1 MLKAK
6 FTHIYY
12 LAVQNRICMLRK
24 CIFTLAVLA
33 STSIVFT
40 GCSRNGTSSKNSSS
54 ATGWKIGEEGGFD
67 YKGKDYKD
75 QIQGP
80 NLILIHGGTFT
91 KGRVQDDVMKDWNN
105 APARMQVR
113 SFYMDETEVTNKMY
127 IEYLDWLQR
136 VFTDKNGYNP
146 IYNSALP
153 DTLVWRNQL
162 GYYDD
167 MVNNYL
173 RHPAFRT
180 HPVVGVS
187 WQQAN
192 NFAKWRTNRVNELI
206 LEQKGWIA
214 KGARI
219 SDDIKGVTN
228 FDTETYLK
236 RPDKVYNGEYSKKNV
251 SDVED
256 DTEDQ
261 IQSFVGNKAIIRE
274 RGEGDVDSI
283 RVTNASVEYG
293 IVLPEYRLPTEAEW
307 EYAALGLAGIREYN
321 SYQGKKKYPWSG
333 DTSRV
338 TQSRNAGD
346 QLANFKQGRGDYS
359 GVAGWSNDDAEI
371 TADVYQYPP
380 NDFGLYGMAG
390 NVSEWV
396 ADVFRPLTNN
406 EVSDMNYFRGNIFQT
421 YLNEDG
427 STDNPKASIND
438 SVSFYEDNPNDR
450 KTYNQ
455 LPGSMKKRT
464 IDPENYGDDGNLIKT
479 NGLAADNLAYADG
492 DELYVRDNS
501 KSSDGELNNPMYADA
516 FMELRADQ
524 QNRLTLVSNST
535 RVIKGASWK
544 DRAYWLDPA
553 QRRYMPEFLAADYIG
568 FRCAMSYLGSTSD
581 DRKPR
586 GLPKN

>member
-1 MLKAK
+1 LSVFKSK

-24 CIFTLAVLA
+24 CIFILAFL
-33 STSIVFT
+33 SSISIIFT
-40 GCSRNGTSSKNSSS
+40 GCSRNGSVKSGQSS
-54 ATGWKIGEEGGFD
+54 ATGWKIGENGGFD

-80 NLILIHGGTFT
+80 NLILIHGGTYT

-105 APARMQVR
+105 APSRMQVR
-113 SFYMDETEVTNKMY
+113 SFYMDETEVTNLMY
-127 IEYLDWLQR
+127 IEYLDWLKR
-136 VFTDKNGYNP
+136 VFVDQQK
-146 IYNSALP
+146 IYLSALP

-187 WQQAN
+187 WQQAS

-206 LEQKGWIA
+206 LEEKGWIA
-214 KGARI
+214 KGART
-219 SDDIKGVTN
+219 SDDIQGITN

-236 RPDKVYNGEYSKKNV
+236 RPDLVYGENYTADNV
-251 SDVED
+251 RAAEN

-261 IQSFVGNKAIIRE
+261 IQSFVGRRAQITV
-274 RGEGDVDSI
+274 RGEGTEEDDVK
-283 RVTNASVEYG
+283 VTNASVEYG
-293 IVLPEYRLPTEAEW
+293 VVLPEYRLPTESEW

-371 TADVYQYPP
+371 TADVRQYPP

-396 ADVFRPLTNN
+396 ADVYRPLTNN
-406 EVSDMNYFRGNIFQT
+406 EVSDMNYFRGNLFQT
-421 YLNEDG
+421 YYIGEDG
-427 STDNPKASIND
+427 KTSVNTLPVD
-438 SVSFYEDNPNDR
+438 SLNPNGKSVYR
-450 KTYNQ
+450 Q
-455 LPGSMKKRT
+455 LPGSIQK
-464 IDPENYGDDGNLIKT
+464 ENIIPNDFDSEFTNEQLLES

-492 DELYVRDNS
+492 DKLYQRDKGNP
-501 KSSDGELNNPMYADA
+501 DGEEMYTDA
-516 FMELRADQ
+516 FDESRALEEK
-524 QNRLTLVSNST
+524 RLTLVSNTT

-568 FRCAMSYLGSTSD
+568 FRCAMSYLGSTSE

-586 GLPKN
+586 GIPKN

>member
-1 MLKAK
+1 
-6 FTHIYY
+6 
-12 LAVQNRICMLRK
+12 MLRK

-33 STSIVFT
+33 SISIVFN
-40 GCSRNGTSSKNSSS
+40 GCSRNGSVKSGESS
-54 ATGWKIGEEGGFD
+54 ATGWKIGENGGFD

-105 APARMQVR
+105 APTRMQVR
-113 SFYMDETEVTNKMY
+113 SFYMDETEVTNLMY
-127 IEYLDWLQR
+127 IEYLDWLKR
-136 VFTDKNGYNP
+136 VFIDQP
-146 IYNSALP
+146 EIYFSALP

-206 LEQKGWIA
+206 LEEKGWIA
-214 KGARI
+214 KGART
-219 SDDIKGVTN
+219 SEAIKGRVN

-236 RPDKVYNGEYSKKNV
+236 RPDLVYGENYTADNV
-251 SDVED
+251 RATEN

-261 IQSFVGNKAIIRE
+261 TQSFVGRRAQITV
-274 RGEGDVDSI
+274 RGEGTEEDDVK
-283 RVTNASVEYG
+283 VTNASVEYG
-293 IVLPEYRLPTEAEW
+293 IVLPEYRLPTESEW

-396 ADVFRPLTNN
+396 ADVYRPLTNN
-406 EVSDMNYFRGNIFQT
+406 EVSDMNYFRGNLFQT
-421 YLNEDG
+421 YITEDG
-427 STDNPKASIND
+427 KASVNNDVINYD
-438 SVSFYEDNPNDR
+438 DNPNGR
-450 KTYNQ
+450 SVYSQ
-455 LPGSMKKRT
+455 LPGSIQKQNIVPNDFDSEFT
-464 IDPENYGDDGNLIKT
+464 NEQLLNT

-492 DELYVRDNS
+492 DKLFQREKGNP
-501 KSSDGELNNPMYADA
+501 DGEEMYTNA
-516 FMELRADQ
+516 FDETRIAEEK
-524 QNRLTLVSNST
+524 RLTLVSNTT

-568 FRCAMSYLGSTSD
+568 FRCAMSYLGSTSE

-586 GLPKN
+586 GIPKN

>member
-1 MLKAK
+1 
-6 FTHIYY
+6 
-12 LAVQNRICMLRK
+12 
-24 CIFTLAVLA
+24 LA
-33 STSIVFT
+33 SISIVFT
-40 GCSRNGTSSKNSSS
+40 GCSRNGSVKSGESS
-54 ATGWKIGEEGGFD
+54 ATGWKIGENGGFD

-105 APARMQVR
+105 APTRMQVR
-113 SFYMDETEVTNKMY
+113 SFYMDETEVTNLMY
-127 IEYLDWLQR
+127 IEYLDWLKR
-136 VFTDKNGYNP
+136 VFIDQP
-146 IYNSALP
+146 EIYFSALP

-206 LEQKGWIA
+206 LEEKGWIA
-214 KGARI
+214 KGART
-219 SDDIKGVTN
+219 SEAIKGRVN

-236 RPDKVYNGEYSKKNV
+236 RPDLVYGENYTADNV
-251 SDVED
+251 RATEN

-261 IQSFVGNKAIIRE
+261 TQSFVGRRAQITV
-274 RGEGDVDSI
+274 RGEGTEEDDVK
-283 RVTNASVEYG
+283 VTNASVEYG
-293 IVLPEYRLPTEAEW
+293 IVLPEYRLPTESEW

-396 ADVFRPLTNN
+396 ADVYRPLTNN
-406 EVSDMNYFRGNIFQT
+406 EVSDMNYFRGNLFQT
-421 YLNEDG
+421 YITEDG
-427 STDNPKASIND
+427 KASVNNDVINYD
-438 SVSFYEDNPNDR
+438 DNPNGR
-450 KTYNQ
+450 SVYSQ
-455 LPGSMKKRT
+455 LPGSIQKQNIVPNDFDSEFT
-464 IDPENYGDDGNLIKT
+464 NEQLLNT

-492 DELYVRDNS
+492 DKLFQREKGNP
-501 KSSDGELNNPMYADA
+501 DGEEMYTNA
-516 FMELRADQ
+516 FDETRIAEEK
-524 QNRLTLVSNST
+524 RLTLVSNTT

-568 FRCAMSYLGSTSD
+568 FRCAMSYLGSTSE

-586 GLPKN
+586 GIPKN

>member
-1 MLKAK
+1 
-6 FTHIYY
+6 
-12 LAVQNRICMLRK
+12 MLRK
-24 CIFTLAVLA
+24 CIFTLAVL
-33 STSIVFT
+33 SSISIVFT
-40 GCSRNGTSSKNSSS
+40 GCSRNGSVKSGQSS
-54 ATGWKIGEEGGFD
+54 ATGWKIGEDGGFD

-80 NLILIHGGTFT
+80 NLILIHGGTYT

-113 SFYMDETEVTNKMY
+113 SFYMDETEVTNLMY
-127 IEYLDWLQR
+127 IEYLDWLKR
-136 VFTDKNGYNP
+136 VFVGQP
-146 IYNSALP
+146 EIYFSALP

-187 WQQAN
+187 WQQAS

-206 LEQKGWIA
+206 LEEKGWIA
-214 KGARI
+214 KGART
-219 SDDIKGVTN
+219 SDDIQGINN

-236 RPDKVYNGEYSKKNV
+236 RPDLVYGGNYTAENV
-251 SDVED
+251 RAAEN

-261 IQSFVGNKAIIRE
+261 TQSFVGRRAQITV
-274 RGEGDVDSI
+274 RGEGTEEDDVK
-283 RVTNASVEYG
+283 VTNASVEYG
-293 IVLPEYRLPTEAEW
+293 IVLPEYRLPTETEW

-371 TADVYQYPP
+371 TADVRQYPP

-406 EVSDMNYFRGNIFQT
+406 EVSDMNYFRGNLFQT
-421 YLNEDG
+421 YTTEDG
-427 STDNPKASIND
+427 KASVNND
-438 SVSFYEDNPNDR
+438 VVNYDDGPNGR
-450 KTYNQ
+450 IVYSQ
-455 LPGSMKKRT
+455 LPGSIQK
-464 IDPENYGDDGNLIKT
+464 ENIVPNDFDSEFTSEELLNS
-479 NGLAADNLAYADG
+479 NGLVANNLAFADG
-492 DELYVRDNS
+492 DKLFQRD
-501 KSSDGELNNPMYADA
+501 DEEMYTDA
-516 FMELRADQ
+516 FDETRKREEK
-524 QNRLTLVSNST
+524 RLTLVSNTT

-568 FRCAMSYLGSTSD
+568 FRCAMSYLGSTSS
-581 DRKPR
+581 DRKPK
-586 GLPKN
+586 GIPKN

>member
-1 MLKAK
+1 
-6 FTHIYY
+6 
-12 LAVQNRICMLRK
+12 MLRK
-24 CIFTLAVLA
+24 CIFTLAFL
-33 STSIVFT
+33 SSISIVFS
-40 GCSRNGTSSKNSSS
+40 GCSRNGSVKSGQSS
-54 ATGWKIGEEGGFD
+54 ATGWKIGENGGFD

-80 NLILIHGGTFT
+80 NLILIHGGTYT

-105 APARMQVR
+105 APTRMQIR
-113 SFYMDETEVTNKMY
+113 SFYMDETEVTNLMY
-127 IEYLDWLQR
+127 IEYLEWLKR
-136 VFTDKNGYNP
+136 VFVSQP
-146 IYNSALP
+146 EIYLSALP

-162 GYYDD
+162 GFYED

-187 WQQAN
+187 WQQAS

-206 LEQKGWIA
+206 LEDKGWIA
-214 KGARI
+214 RGART
-219 SDDIKGVTN
+219 SDDIQGVTN

-236 RPDKVYNGEYSKKNV
+236 RPDLVYGGNYSADNV
-251 SDVED
+251 KAVES

-261 IQSFVGNKAIIRE
+261 IQSFVGRRAQITI
-274 RGEGDVDSI
+274 RGEGTDEDDVE
-283 RVTNASVEYG
+283 VTNASVEYG
-293 IVLPEYRLPTEAEW
+293 IVLPEYRLPTESEW

-346 QLANFKQGRGDYS
+346 QLANFKQGRGDFS

-371 TADVYQYPP
+371 TADVRQYPP

-396 ADVFRPLTNN
+396 ADVYRPLTNN
-406 EVSDMNYFRGNIFQT
+406 EVSDMNYFRGNLFQNYIT
-421 YLNEDG
+421 EDG
-427 STDNPKASIND
+427 KASVNNELINYD
-438 SVSFYEDNPNDR
+438 DNPNGR
-450 KTYNQ
+450 SVYSQ
-455 LPGSMKKRT
+455 LPGSMQK
-464 IDPENYGDDGNLIKT
+464 ENIVPNDFDSEFSSEDLLNS
-479 NGLAADNLAYADG
+479 NGLVANNIAYADG
-492 DELYVRDNS
+492 DKLFER
-501 KSSDGELNNPMYADA
+501 DGEEMYTDA
-516 FMELRADQ
+516 FDETRKREEK
-524 QNRLTLVSNST
+524 RLTLVSNTT
-535 RVIKGASWK
+535 RVIKGGSWK

-568 FRCAMSYLGSTSD
+568 FRCAMSYLGSTSE
-581 DRKPR
+581 DRRPR
-586 GLPKN
+586 GIPKN

>member
-1 MLKAK
+1 MSVLKAK

-24 CIFTLAVLA
+24 CMFTLAVL
-33 STSIVFT
+33 SSISIVFT
-40 GCSRNGTSSKNSSS
+40 GCSRNGSVKSGQSS
-54 ATGWKIGEEGGFD
+54 ATGWKIGENGGFD

-80 NLILIHGGTFT
+80 NLILIHGGTYT

-113 SFYMDETEVTNKMY
+113 SFYMDETEVTNLMY
-127 IEYLDWLQR
+127 IEYLDWLKR
-136 VFTDKNGYNP
+136 VFVDQP
-146 IYNSALP
+146 EIYFSALP

-187 WQQAN
+187 WQQAS

-206 LEQKGWIA
+206 LEEKGWIA

-219 SDDIKGVTN
+219 SDEIQGITN

-236 RPDKVYNGEYSKKNV
+236 RPDLVYGGNYTADNV
-251 SDVED
+251 RAAEN

-261 IQSFVGNKAIIRE
+261 TLSFVGRRAQITV
-274 RGEGDVDSI
+274 RGEGTEEDDVK
-283 RVTNASVEYG
+283 VTNASVEYG
-293 IVLPEYRLPTEAEW
+293 IVLPEYRLPTETEW

-371 TADVYQYPP
+371 TADVRQYPP

-406 EVSDMNYFRGNIFQT
+406 EVSDMNYFRGNLFQT
-421 YLNEDG
+421 YITEDG
-427 STDNPKASIND
+427 KASVNNETVNYD
-438 SVSFYEDNPNDR
+438 DNPNGR
-450 KTYNQ
+450 SVYSQ
-455 LPGSMKKRT
+455 LPGSIQK
-464 IDPENYGDDGNLIKT
+464 ENIVPNDFDSEFTSKELLNS
-479 NGLAADNLAYADG
+479 NGLVANNLAYADG
-492 DELYVRDNS
+492 DKLFQRD
-501 KSSDGELNNPMYADA
+501 DEEMYTDA
-516 FMELRADQ
+516 FDETRKREEK
-524 QNRLTLVSNST
+524 RLTLVSNTT

-568 FRCAMSYLGSTSD
+568 FRCAMSYLGSTSE

-586 GLPKN
+586 GIPKN

>member
-1 MLKAK
+1 
-6 FTHIYY
+6 
-12 LAVQNRICMLRK
+12 MLRK

-33 STSIVFT
+33 SISIVFT
-40 GCSRNGTSSKNSSS
+40 GCSRNGTYGKNSSS

-105 APARMQVR
+105 APTRMQVR
-113 SFYMDETEVTNKMY
+113 SFYMDETEVTNLMY
-127 IEYLDWLQR
+127 IEYLDWLKR
-136 VFTDKNGYNP
+136 VFIDQP
-146 IYNSALP
+146 EIYFSALP

-206 LEQKGWIA
+206 LEEKGWIA
-214 KGARI
+214 KGART
-219 SDDIKGVTN
+219 SEAIKGRVN

-236 RPDKVYNGEYSKKNV
+236 RPDLVYGENYTADNV
-251 SDVED
+251 RATEN

-261 IQSFVGNKAIIRE
+261 TQSFVGRRAQITV
-274 RGEGDVDSI
+274 RGEGTEEDDVK
-283 RVTNASVEYG
+283 VTNASVEYG
-293 IVLPEYRLPTEAEW
+293 IVLPEYRLPTESEW

-396 ADVFRPLTNN
+396 ADVYRPLTNN
-406 EVSDMNYFRGNIFQT
+406 EVSDMNYFRGNLFQT
-421 YLNEDG
+421 YITEDG
-427 STDNPKASIND
+427 KASVNNDVINYD
-438 SVSFYEDNPNDR
+438 DNPNGR
-450 KTYNQ
+450 SVYSQ
-455 LPGSMKKRT
+455 LPGSIQKQNIVPNDFDSEFT
-464 IDPENYGDDGNLIKT
+464 NEQLLNT

-492 DELYVRDNS
+492 DKLFQREKGNP
-501 KSSDGELNNPMYADA
+501 DGEEMYTNA
-516 FMELRADQ
+516 FDETRIAEEK
-524 QNRLTLVSNST
+524 RLTLVSNTT

-568 FRCAMSYLGSTSD
+568 FRCAMSYLGSTSE

-586 GLPKN
+586 GIPKN

>member
-1 MLKAK
+1 
-6 FTHIYY
+6 
-12 LAVQNRICMLRK
+12 MLRK
-24 CIFTLAVLA
+24 CIFTLVVLSA
-33 STSIVFT
+33 SSLVFT
-40 GCSRNGTSSKNSSS
+40 GCSSNGSVKSGESS
-54 ATGWKIGEEGGFD
+54 ATGWKIGENGGFD

-80 NLILIHGGTFT
+80 NLILIHGGTYT

-113 SFYMDETEVTNKMY
+113 SFYMDETEVTNLMY
-127 IEYLDWLQR
+127 IEYLEWLKR
-136 VFTDKNGYNP
+136 VFEEQPD
-146 IYNSALP
+146 IYFSALP

-180 HPVVGVS
+180 HPVVGVN

-206 LEQKGWIA
+206 LEEKGWIA
-214 KGARI
+214 KGART
-219 SDDIKGVTN
+219 SDDIQGVTN

-236 RPDKVYNGEYSKKNV
+236 RPDLVYGGNYTADNV
-251 SDVED
+251 KAAEN

-261 IQSFVGNKAIIRE
+261 TQSFVGRRAQITV
-274 RGEGDVDSI
+274 RGEGTEEDDVK
-283 RVTNASVEYG
+283 VTNASVEYG
-293 IVLPEYRLPTEAEW
+293 IVLPEYRLPTESEW

-371 TADVYQYPP
+371 TADVRQYPP

-396 ADVFRPLTNN
+396 ADVYRPLTNN
-406 EVSDMNYFRGNIFQT
+406 EVSDMNYFRGNLYQT
-421 YLNEDG
+421 YITEDG
-427 STDNPKASIND
+427 KAS
-438 SVSFYEDNPNDR
+438 VSNEASLDPNPNGR
-450 KTYNQ
+450 SVYRE
-455 LPGSMKKRT
+455 LPGSIKK
-464 IDPENYGDDGNLIKT
+464 ENIVPNDFDSEFTNEQLLNT

-492 DELYVRDNS
+492 DKLFQREKGNP
-501 KSSDGELNNPMYADA
+501 DGEEMYTNA
-516 FMELRADQ
+516 FDETRILEEK
-524 QNRLTLVSNST
+524 RLTLVSNTT

-568 FRCAMSYLGSTSD
+568 FRCAMSYLGSTSE

-586 GLPKN
+586 GIPKN

>member
-1 MLKAK
+1 
-6 FTHIYY
+6 
-12 LAVQNRICMLRK
+12 MLRK

-33 STSIVFT
+33 SISIVFT
-40 GCSRNGTSSKNSSS
+40 GCSRNGSVKSGESS
-54 ATGWKIGEEGGFD
+54 ATGWKIGENGGFD

-105 APARMQVR
+105 APTRMQVR
-113 SFYMDETEVTNKMY
+113 SFYMDETEVTNLMY
-127 IEYLDWLQR
+127 IEYLDWLKR
-136 VFTDKNGYNP
+136 VFIDQP
-146 IYNSALP
+146 EIYFSALP

-206 LEQKGWIA
+206 LEEKGWIA
-214 KGARI
+214 KGART
-219 SDDIKGVTN
+219 SEAIKGRVN

-236 RPDKVYNGEYSKKNV
+236 RPDLVYGENYTADNV
-251 SDVED
+251 RATEN

-261 IQSFVGNKAIIRE
+261 TQSFVGRRAQIAV
-274 RGEGDVDSI
+274 RGEGTEEDDVK
-283 RVTNASVEYG
+283 VTNASVEYG
-293 IVLPEYRLPTEAEW
+293 IVLPEYRLPTESEW

-396 ADVFRPLTNN
+396 ADVYRPLTNN
-406 EVSDMNYFRGNIFQT
+406 EVSDMNYFRGNLFQT
-421 YLNEDG
+421 YITEDG
-427 STDNPKASIND
+427 KASVNNDVINYD
-438 SVSFYEDNPNDR
+438 DNPNGR
-450 KTYNQ
+450 SVYSQ
-455 LPGSMKKRT
+455 LPGSIQKQNIVPNDFDSEFT
-464 IDPENYGDDGNLIKT
+464 NEQLLNT

-492 DELYVRDNS
+492 DKLFQREKGNP
-501 KSSDGELNNPMYADA
+501 DGEDMYTNA
-516 FMELRADQ
+516 FDETRIAEEK
-524 QNRLTLVSNST
+524 RLTLVSNTT

-568 FRCAMSYLGSTSD
+568 FRCAMSYLGSTSE

-586 GLPKN
+586 GIPKN

>member
-1 MLKAK
+1 
-6 FTHIYY
+6 
-12 LAVQNRICMLRK
+12 MLRK

-33 STSIVFT
+33 SISIVFT
-40 GCSRNGTSSKNSSS
+40 GCSRNGSVKSGESS
-54 ATGWKIGEEGGFD
+54 ATGWKIGENGGFD

-105 APARMQVR
+105 APTRMQVR
-113 SFYMDETEVTNKMY
+113 SFYMDETEVTNLMY
-127 IEYLDWLQR
+127 IEYLDWLKR
-136 VFTDKNGYNP
+136 VFIDQP
-146 IYNSALP
+146 EIYFSALP

-206 LEQKGWIA
+206 LEEKGWIA
-214 KGARI
+214 KGART
-219 SDDIKGVTN
+219 SEAIKGRVN

-236 RPDKVYNGEYSKKNV
+236 RPDLVYGENYTADNV
-251 SDVED
+251 RATEN

-261 IQSFVGNKAIIRE
+261 TQSFVGRRAQITV
-274 RGEGDVDSI
+274 RGEGTEEDDVK
-283 RVTNASVEYG
+283 VTNASVEYG
-293 IVLPEYRLPTEAEW
+293 IVLPEYRLPTESEW

-396 ADVFRPLTNN
+396 ADVYRPLTNN
-406 EVSDMNYFRGNIFQT
+406 EVSDMNYFRGNLFQT
-421 YLNEDG
+421 YITEDG
-427 STDNPKASIND
+427 KASVNNDVINYD
-438 SVSFYEDNPNDR
+438 DNPNGR
-450 KTYNQ
+450 IVYSQ
-455 LPGSMKKRT
+455 LPGSIQKQNIVPNDFDSEFT
-464 IDPENYGDDGNLIKT
+464 NEQLLNT

-492 DELYVRDNS
+492 DKLFQREKGNP
-501 KSSDGELNNPMYADA
+501 DGEEMYTNA
-516 FMELRADQ
+516 FDETRIAEEK
-524 QNRLTLVSNST
+524 RLTLVSNTT

-568 FRCAMSYLGSTSD
+568 FRCAMSYLGSTSE

-586 GLPKN
+586 GIPKN

>member
-1 MLKAK
+1 
-6 FTHIYY
+6 
-12 LAVQNRICMLRK
+12 MLRK
-24 CIFTLAVLA
+24 CIFTLAVLL
-33 STSIVFT
+33 SICTVFT
-40 GCSRNGTSSKNSSS
+40 GCSRNGSVKSGESS
-54 ATGWKIGEEGGFD
+54 ATGWKIGENGGFD

-75 QIQGP
+75 QIRGP
-80 NLILIHGGTFT
+80 NLILVHGGTYT

-105 APARMQVR
+105 APSRMQVR
-113 SFYMDETEVTNKMY
+113 SFYMDETEVTNLMY
-127 IEYLDWLQR
+127 IEYLEWLKR
-136 VFTDKNGYNP
+136 VFVDQP
-146 IYNSALP
+146 EIYFSALP

-187 WQQAN
+187 WQQAS

-206 LEQKGWIA
+206 LEEKGWIA
-214 KGARI
+214 KGART
-219 SDDIKGVTN
+219 STDIQGVTN

-236 RPDKVYNGEYSKKNV
+236 RPDLVYGGNYTSENV
-251 SDVED
+251 KAAEN

-261 IQSFVGNKAIIRE
+261 TQSFVGRRAQITV
-274 RGEGDVDSI
+274 RGEGTEEDDVK
-283 RVTNASVEYG
+283 VTNASVEYG
-293 IVLPEYRLPTEAEW
+293 IVLPEYRLPTESEW

-338 TQSRNAGD
+338 TQNRNAGD
-346 QLANFKQGRGDYS
+346 QLANFKQGRGDFS

-371 TADVYQYPP
+371 TADVRQYPP

-396 ADVFRPLTNN
+396 ADVYRPLTNN
-406 EVSDMNYFRGNIFQT
+406 EVSDMNYFRGNLFQT
-421 YLNEDG
+421 YITEDG
-427 STDNPKASIND
+427 KASVNNEVVNIDDNPDGRIVYS
-438 SVSFYEDNPNDR
+438 
-450 KTYNQ
+450 Q
-455 LPGSMKKRT
+455 LPGSIQKEDIVPNDFESEFT
-464 IDPENYGDDGNLIKT
+464 SQELLNS
-479 NGLAADNLAYADG
+479 NGLVANNLAYADG
-492 DELYVRDNS
+492 DKLFQRD
-501 KSSDGELNNPMYADA
+501 DEEMYTDA
-516 FMELRADQ
+516 FDETRKREEK
-524 QNRLTLVSNST
+524 RLTLVSNTT

-568 FRCAMSYLGSTSD
+568 FRCAMSYLGSTSE
-581 DRKPR
+581 DRKAR
-586 GLPKN
+586 GIPKN

>member
-1 MLKAK
+1 
-6 FTHIYY
+6 
-12 LAVQNRICMLRK
+12 MLRK
-24 CIFTLAVLA
+24 CIFTLTVLA
-33 STSIVFT
+33 SITIVFT
-40 GCSRNGTSSKNSSS
+40 GCSRNGSVKSGESS
-54 ATGWKIGEEGGFD
+54 ATGWKIGENGGFD

-105 APARMQVR
+105 APTRMQVR
-113 SFYMDETEVTNKMY
+113 SFYMDETEVTNLMY
-127 IEYLDWLQR
+127 IEYLDWLKR
-136 VFTDKNGYNP
+136 VFIDQP
-146 IYNSALP
+146 EIYFSALP

-206 LEQKGWIA
+206 LEEKGWIA
-214 KGARI
+214 KGART
-219 SDDIKGVTN
+219 SEAIKGRVN

-236 RPDKVYNGEYSKKNV
+236 RPDLVYGENYTADNV
-251 SDVED
+251 RAAEN

-261 IQSFVGNKAIIRE
+261 TQSFVGRRAQITV
-274 RGEGDVDSI
+274 RGEGTEEDDVK
-283 RVTNASVEYG
+283 VTNASVEYG
-293 IVLPEYRLPTEAEW
+293 IVLPEYRLPTESEW

-396 ADVFRPLTNN
+396 ADVYRPLTNN
-406 EVSDMNYFRGNIFQT
+406 EVSDMNYFRGNLFQT
-421 YLNEDG
+421 YITEDG
-427 STDNPKASIND
+427 KASVNNDVINYD
-438 SVSFYEDNPNDR
+438 DNPNGR
-450 KTYNQ
+450 SVYSQ
-455 LPGSMKKRT
+455 LPGSIQKQNIVPNDFDSEFT
-464 IDPENYGDDGNLIKT
+464 NEQLLNT

-492 DELYVRDNS
+492 DKLFQREKGNP
-501 KSSDGELNNPMYADA
+501 DGEEMYTNA
-516 FMELRADQ
+516 FDETRIAEEK
-524 QNRLTLVSNST
+524 RLTLVSNTT

-568 FRCAMSYLGSTSD
+568 FRCAMSYLGSTSE

-586 GLPKN
+586 GIPKN

>member
-1 MLKAK
+1 
-6 FTHIYY
+6 
-12 LAVQNRICMLRK
+12 MLRK
-24 CIFTLAVLA
+24 CIFTLAVL
-33 STSIVFT
+33 SSISIVFT
-40 GCSRNGTSSKNSSS
+40 GCSRNGSVKSGQSS
-54 ATGWKIGEEGGFD
+54 ATGWKIGEDGGFD

-80 NLILIHGGTFT
+80 NLILIHGGTYT

-113 SFYMDETEVTNKMY
+113 SFYMDETEVTNLMY
-127 IEYLDWLQR
+127 IEYLDWLKR
-136 VFTDKNGYNP
+136 VFVSQP
-146 IYNSALP
+146 EIYFSALP

-187 WQQAN
+187 WQQAS

-206 LEQKGWIA
+206 LEEKDWIS
-214 KGARI
+214 KGARTS
-219 SDDIKGVTN
+219 SDIQGITN

-236 RPDKVYNGEYSKKNV
+236 RPDLVYGGNYTADNV
-251 SDVED
+251 RAVEN

-261 IQSFVGNKAIIRE
+261 TQSFVGRRAQITV
-274 RGEGDVDSI
+274 RGEGTEEDDVK
-283 RVTNASVEYG
+283 VTNASVEYG
-293 IVLPEYRLPTEAEW
+293 IVLPEYRLPTETEW

-371 TADVYQYPP
+371 TADVRQYPP

-406 EVSDMNYFRGNIFQT
+406 EVSDMNYFRGNLFQT
-421 YLNEDG
+421 YVNEDG
-427 STDNPKASIND
+427 KVSVNND
-438 SVSFYEDNPNDR
+438 VVNYNDGPNGR
-450 KTYNQ
+450 TVYSQ
-455 LPGSMKKRT
+455 LPGSIQK
-464 IDPENYGDDGNLIKT
+464 ENIVPNDFDSEFTSEDLLDS
-479 NGLAADNLAYADG
+479 NGLVADNIAYADG
-492 DELYVRDNS
+492 DKLFERDNE
-501 KSSDGELNNPMYADA
+501 KMYPDA
-516 FMELRADQ
+516 FNVDETRKREEK
-524 QNRLTLVSNST
+524 RLTLVSNTT

-568 FRCAMSYLGSTSD
+568 FRCAMSYLGSTSS
-581 DRKPR
+581 DRKPK
-586 GLPKN
+586 GIPKN

>member
-1 MLKAK
+1 
-6 FTHIYY
+6 
-12 LAVQNRICMLRK
+12 MLRK

-33 STSIVFT
+33 SISIVFT
-40 GCSRNGTSSKNSSS
+40 GCSRNGSVKSGESS
-54 ATGWKIGEEGGFD
+54 ATGWKIGENGGFD
-67 YKGKDYKD
+67 YKGKDFKD

-105 APARMQVR
+105 APTRMQVR
-113 SFYMDETEVTNKMY
+113 SFYMDETEVTNLMY
-127 IEYLDWLQR
+127 IEYLDWLKR
-136 VFTDKNGYNP
+136 VFIDQP
-146 IYNSALP
+146 EIYFSALP

-206 LEQKGWIA
+206 LEEKGWIA
-214 KGARI
+214 KGART
-219 SDDIKGVTN
+219 SEAIKGRVN

-236 RPDKVYNGEYSKKNV
+236 RPDLVYGENYTADNV
-251 SDVED
+251 RAAEN

-261 IQSFVGNKAIIRE
+261 TQSFVGRRAQITV
-274 RGEGDVDSI
+274 RGEGTEEDDVK
-283 RVTNASVEYG
+283 VTNASVEYG
-293 IVLPEYRLPTEAEW
+293 IVLPEYRLPTESEW

-396 ADVFRPLTNN
+396 ADVYRPLTNN
-406 EVSDMNYFRGNIFQT
+406 EVSDMNYFRGNLFQT
-421 YLNEDG
+421 YITEDG
-427 STDNPKASIND
+427 KASVNNDVINYD
-438 SVSFYEDNPNDR
+438 DNPNGR
-450 KTYNQ
+450 SVYSQ
-455 LPGSMKKRT
+455 LPGSIQKQNIVPNDFDSEFT
-464 IDPENYGDDGNLIKT
+464 NEQLLNT

-492 DELYVRDNS
+492 DKLFQREKGNP
-501 KSSDGELNNPMYADA
+501 DGEEMYTNA
-516 FMELRADQ
+516 FDETRIAEEK
-524 QNRLTLVSNST
+524 RLTLVSNTT

-568 FRCAMSYLGSTSD
+568 FRCAMSYLGSTSE

-586 GLPKN
+586 GIPKN

>member
-1 MLKAK
+1 
-6 FTHIYY
+6 
-12 LAVQNRICMLRK
+12 MLRK
-24 CIFTLAVLA
+24 CIFTLAFL
-33 STSIVFT
+33 SSISIVFS
-40 GCSRNGTSSKNSSS
+40 GCSRNGSVKSGQSS
-54 ATGWKIGEEGGFD
+54 ATGWKIGENGGFD

-80 NLILIHGGTFT
+80 NLILIHGGTYT

-105 APARMQVR
+105 APTRMQVR
-113 SFYMDETEVTNKMY
+113 SFYMDETEVTNLMY
-127 IEYLDWLQR
+127 IEYLEWLKR
-136 VFTDKNGYNP
+136 VFVSQP
-146 IYNSALP
+146 EIYLSALP

-162 GYYDD
+162 GFYED

-187 WQQAN
+187 WQQAS

-206 LEQKGWIA
+206 LEDKGWIA
-214 KGARI
+214 RGART
-219 SDDIKGVTN
+219 SDDIQGVTN

-236 RPDKVYNGEYSKKNV
+236 RPDLVYGGNYSADNV
-251 SDVED
+251 KAVES

-261 IQSFVGNKAIIRE
+261 IQSFVGRRAQITI
-274 RGEGDVDSI
+274 RGEGTDEDDVE
-283 RVTNASVEYG
+283 VTNASVEYG
-293 IVLPEYRLPTEAEW
+293 IVLPEYRLPTESEW

-346 QLANFKQGRGDYS
+346 QLANFKQGRGDFS

-371 TADVYQYPP
+371 TADVRQYPP

-396 ADVFRPLTNN
+396 ADVYRPLTNN
-406 EVSDMNYFRGNIFQT
+406 EVSDMNYFRGNLFQNYIT
-421 YLNEDG
+421 EDG
-427 STDNPKASIND
+427 KASVNNELINYD
-438 SVSFYEDNPNDR
+438 DNPNGR
-450 KTYNQ
+450 SVYSQ
-455 LPGSMKKRT
+455 LPGSMQK
-464 IDPENYGDDGNLIKT
+464 ENIVPNDFDSEFSSEDLLNS
-479 NGLAADNLAYADG
+479 NGLVANNIAYADG
-492 DELYVRDNS
+492 DKLFER
-501 KSSDGELNNPMYADA
+501 DGEEMYTDA
-516 FMELRADQ
+516 FDETRKREEK
-524 QNRLTLVSNST
+524 RLTLVSNTT
-535 RVIKGASWK
+535 RVIKGGSWK

-568 FRCAMSYLGSTSD
+568 FRCAMSYLGSTSE
-581 DRKPR
+581 DRRPR
-586 GLPKN
+586 GIPKN

>member
-1 MLKAK
+1 
-6 FTHIYY
+6 
-12 LAVQNRICMLRK
+12 MLRK
-24 CIFTLAVLA
+24 CIFTLTVLA
-33 STSIVFT
+33 SIIIVFT
-40 GCSRNGTSSKNSSS
+40 GCSRNGSVKSGESS
-54 ATGWKIGEEGGFD
+54 ATGWKIGENGGFD

-105 APARMQVR
+105 APTRMQVR
-113 SFYMDETEVTNKMY
+113 SFYMDETEVTNLMY
-127 IEYLDWLQR
+127 IEYLDWLKR
-136 VFTDKNGYNP
+136 VFVQEDGTNP
-146 IYNSALP
+146 IYISALP

-206 LEQKGWIA
+206 LEEKGWIA
-214 KGARI
+214 KGART
-219 SDDIKGVTN
+219 SDAIKGRVN

-236 RPDKVYNGEYSKKNV
+236 RPDLVYGENYTADNV
-251 SDVED
+251 RAAEN

-261 IQSFVGNKAIIRE
+261 TQSFVGRRAQITV
-274 RGEGDVDSI
+274 RGEGTEEDDVK
-283 RVTNASVEYG
+283 VTNASVEYG
-293 IVLPEYRLPTEAEW
+293 IVLPEYRLPTESEW

-396 ADVFRPLTNN
+396 ADVYRPLTNN
-406 EVSDMNYFRGNIFQT
+406 EVSDMNYFRGNLFQT
-421 YLNEDG
+421 YITEDG
-427 STDNPKASIND
+427 KASVNNDVINYD
-438 SVSFYEDNPNDR
+438 NNPNGR
-450 KTYNQ
+450 SVYSQ
-455 LPGSMKKRT
+455 LPGSIQKQNIVPNDFDSEFT
-464 IDPENYGDDGNLIKT
+464 NEQLLNT

-492 DELYVRDNS
+492 DKLFQREKGNP
-501 KSSDGELNNPMYADA
+501 DGEEMYTNA
-516 FMELRADQ
+516 FDETRIAEEK
-524 QNRLTLVSNST
+524 RLTLVSNTT

-568 FRCAMSYLGSTSD
+568 FRCAMSYLGSTSE

-586 GLPKN
+586 GIPKN

>member
-1 MLKAK
+1 
-6 FTHIYY
+6 
-12 LAVQNRICMLRK
+12 MLRK
-24 CIFTLAVLA
+24 CIFTLAFL
-33 STSIVFT
+33 SSISIVFS
-40 GCSRNGTSSKNSSS
+40 GCSRNGSVKSGQSS
-54 ATGWKIGEEGGFD
+54 ATGWKIGENGGFD

-80 NLILIHGGTFT
+80 NLILIHGGTYT

-105 APARMQVR
+105 APTRMQVR
-113 SFYMDETEVTNKMY
+113 SFYMDETEVTNLMY
-127 IEYLDWLQR
+127 IEYLEWLKR
-136 VFTDKNGYNP
+136 VFVSQP
-146 IYNSALP
+146 EIYLSALP

-162 GYYDD
+162 GFYDD

-187 WQQAN
+187 WQQAS

-206 LEQKGWIA
+206 LEDKGWIA
-214 KGARI
+214 RGART
-219 SDDIKGVTN
+219 SDDIQGVTN

-236 RPDKVYNGEYSKKNV
+236 RPDLVYGGNYSADNV
-251 SDVED
+251 KAVES

-261 IQSFVGNKAIIRE
+261 IQSFVGRRAQITI
-274 RGEGDVDSI
+274 RGEGTDEDDVE
-283 RVTNASVEYG
+283 VTNASVEYG
-293 IVLPEYRLPTEAEW
+293 IVLPEYRLPTESEW

-346 QLANFKQGRGDYS
+346 QLANFKQGRGDFS

-371 TADVYQYPP
+371 TADVRQYPP

-396 ADVFRPLTNN
+396 ADVYRPLTNN
-406 EVSDMNYFRGNIFQT
+406 EVSDMNYFRGNLFQNYIT
-421 YLNEDG
+421 EDG
-427 STDNPKASIND
+427 KASVNNELINYD
-438 SVSFYEDNPNDR
+438 DNPNGR
-450 KTYNQ
+450 SVYSQ
-455 LPGSMKKRT
+455 LPGSMQK
-464 IDPENYGDDGNLIKT
+464 ENIIPNDFDSEFSSEDLLNS
-479 NGLAADNLAYADG
+479 NGLVANNIAYADG
-492 DELYVRDNS
+492 DKLYER
-501 KSSDGELNNPMYADA
+501 DGEEMYTDA
-516 FMELRADQ
+516 FDETRKREEK
-524 QNRLTLVSNST
+524 RLTLVSNTT
-535 RVIKGASWK
+535 RVIKGGSWK

-568 FRCAMSYLGSTSD
+568 FRCAMSYLGSTSE
-581 DRKPR
+581 DRRPR
-586 GLPKN
+586 GIPKN

>member
-1 MLKAK
+1 
-6 FTHIYY
+6 
-12 LAVQNRICMLRK
+12 MLRK
-24 CIFTLAVLA
+24 CIFTLTVLA
-33 STSIVFT
+33 SITIVFT
-40 GCSRNGTSSKNSSS
+40 GCSRNGSVKSGESS
-54 ATGWKIGEEGGFD
+54 ATGWKIGENGGFD

-105 APARMQVR
+105 APTRMQVR
-113 SFYMDETEVTNKMY
+113 SFYMDETEVTNLMY
-127 IEYLDWLQR
+127 IEYLDWLKR
-136 VFTDKNGYNP
+136 VFVQEDGTNP
-146 IYNSALP
+146 IYISALP

-206 LEQKGWIA
+206 LEEKGWIA
-214 KGARI
+214 KGART
-219 SDDIKGVTN
+219 SDAIKGRVN

-236 RPDKVYNGEYSKKNV
+236 RPDLVYGENYTADNV
-251 SDVED
+251 RAAEN

-261 IQSFVGNKAIIRE
+261 TQSFVGRRAQITV
-274 RGEGDVDSI
+274 RGEGTEDDDVK
-283 RVTNASVEYG
+283 VTNASVEYG
-293 IVLPEYRLPTEAEW
+293 IVLPEYRLPTESEW

-396 ADVFRPLTNN
+396 ADVYRPLTNN
-406 EVSDMNYFRGNIFQT
+406 EVSDMNYFRGNLFQT
-421 YLNEDG
+421 YITEDG
-427 STDNPKASIND
+427 KASVNNDVINYD
-438 SVSFYEDNPNDR
+438 DNPNGR
-450 KTYNQ
+450 SVYSQ
-455 LPGSMKKRT
+455 LPGSIQKQNIVPNDFDSEFT
-464 IDPENYGDDGNLIKT
+464 NEQLLNT

-492 DELYVRDNS
+492 DKLFQREKGNP
-501 KSSDGELNNPMYADA
+501 DGEEMYTNA
-516 FMELRADQ
+516 FDETRIAEEK
-524 QNRLTLVSNST
+524 RLTLVSNTT

-568 FRCAMSYLGSTSD
+568 FRCAMSYLGSTSE

-586 GLPKN
+586 GIPKN

>member
-1 MLKAK
+1 
-6 FTHIYY
+6 
-12 LAVQNRICMLRK
+12 MLRK
-24 CIFTLAVLA
+24 CIFTLAVL
-33 STSIVFT
+33 SSISIVFT
-40 GCSRNGTSSKNSSS
+40 GCSRNGSVKSGQSS
-54 ATGWKIGEEGGFD
+54 ATGWKIGENGGFD

-80 NLILIHGGTFT
+80 NLILIHGGTYT

-113 SFYMDETEVTNKMY
+113 SFYMDETEVTNLMY
-127 IEYLDWLQR
+127 IEYLDWLKR
-136 VFTDKNGYNP
+136 VFVDQP
-146 IYNSALP
+146 EIYFSALP

-187 WQQAN
+187 WQQAS
-192 NFAKWRTNRVNELI
+192 NFAKWRTNRVNELV
-206 LEQKGWIA
+206 LEEKGWIA
-214 KGARI
+214 KGART
-219 SDDIKGVTN
+219 SDDIQGINN

-236 RPDKVYNGEYSKKNV
+236 RPDLVYGGNYTADNV
-251 SDVED
+251 RAAEN

-261 IQSFVGNKAIIRE
+261 TQSFVGRRAQITV
-274 RGEGDVDSI
+274 RGEGTEEDDVK
-283 RVTNASVEYG
+283 VTNASVEYG
-293 IVLPEYRLPTEAEW
+293 IVLPEYRLPTETEW

-371 TADVYQYPP
+371 TADVRQYPP

-406 EVSDMNYFRGNIFQT
+406 EVSDMNYFRGNLFQT
-421 YLNEDG
+421 YITEDG
-427 STDNPKASIND
+427 KASVNND
-438 SVSFYEDNPNDR
+438 VVNYDDAPNGR
-450 KTYNQ
+450 TVYSQ
-455 LPGSMKKRT
+455 LPGSIQK
-464 IDPENYGDDGNLIKT
+464 ENIVPNDFDSEFTSEELLNS
-479 NGLAADNLAYADG
+479 NGLVANNLAYADG
-492 DELYVRDNS
+492 DKLFQRD
-501 KSSDGELNNPMYADA
+501 DEEMYTDA
-516 FMELRADQ
+516 FDETRKREEK
-524 QNRLTLVSNST
+524 RLTLVSNTT

-553 QRRYMPEFLAADYIG
+553 QRRYMPEFLSADYIG
-568 FRCAMSYLGSTSD
+568 FRCAMSYLGSTSS
-581 DRKPR
+581 DRKPK
-586 GLPKN
+586 GIPKN

>member
-1 MLKAK
+1 
-6 FTHIYY
+6 
-12 LAVQNRICMLRK
+12 MLRK

-33 STSIVFT
+33 SISIVFT
-40 GCSRNGTSSKNSSS
+40 GCSRNGSVKSGESS
-54 ATGWKIGEEGGFD
+54 ATGWKIGENGGFD

-105 APARMQVR
+105 APTRMQVR
-113 SFYMDETEVTNKMY
+113 SFYMDETEVTNLMY
-127 IEYLDWLQR
+127 IEYLDWLKR
-136 VFTDKNGYNP
+136 VFIDQP
-146 IYNSALP
+146 EIYFSALP

-206 LEQKGWIA
+206 LEEKGWIA
-214 KGARI
+214 KGART
-219 SDDIKGVTN
+219 SEAIKGRVN

-236 RPDKVYNGEYSKKNV
+236 RPDLVYGENYTADNV
-251 SDVED
+251 RATEN

-261 IQSFVGNKAIIRE
+261 TQSFVGRRAQITV
-274 RGEGDVDSI
+274 RGEGTEEDEVK
-283 RVTNASVEYG
+283 VTNASVEYG
-293 IVLPEYRLPTEAEW
+293 IVLPEYRLPTESEW

-396 ADVFRPLTNN
+396 ADVYRPLTNN
-406 EVSDMNYFRGNIFQT
+406 EVSDMNYFRGNLFQT
-421 YLNEDG
+421 YITEDG
-427 STDNPKASIND
+427 KASVNNDVINYD
-438 SVSFYEDNPNDR
+438 DNPNGR
-450 KTYNQ
+450 SVYSQ
-455 LPGSMKKRT
+455 LPGSIQKQNIVPNDFDSEFT
-464 IDPENYGDDGNLIKT
+464 NEQLLNT

-492 DELYVRDNS
+492 DKLFQREKGNP
-501 KSSDGELNNPMYADA
+501 DGEEMYTNA
-516 FMELRADQ
+516 FDETRIAEEK
-524 QNRLTLVSNST
+524 RLTLVSNTT

-568 FRCAMSYLGSTSD
+568 FRCAMSYLGSTSE

-586 GLPKN
+586 GIPKN

>member
-1 MLKAK
+1 MSVLKAK

-24 CIFTLAVLA
+24 CIFTLAVL
-33 STSIVFT
+33 SSVSIVFT
-40 GCSRNGTSSKNSSS
+40 GCSRNGSVNSGQSS
-54 ATGWKIGEEGGFD
+54 ATGWKIGENGGFD

-80 NLILIHGGTFT
+80 NLILIHGGTYT

-105 APARMQVR
+105 APTRMQVR
-113 SFYMDETEVTNKMY
+113 SFYMDETEVTNLMY
-127 IEYLDWLQR
+127 IEYLDWLKR
-136 VFTDKNGYNP
+136 VFVDQP
-146 IYNSALP
+146 QIYFSALP

-187 WQQAN
+187 WQQAS

-206 LEQKGWIA
+206 LEEKGWIA
-214 KGARI
+214 KGART
-219 SDDIKGVTN
+219 SDDIRGITN

-236 RPDKVYNGEYSKKNV
+236 RPDLVYGGNYTADNV
-251 SDVED
+251 RAAEN

-261 IQSFVGNKAIIRE
+261 TQSFVGRRAQITV
-274 RGEGDVDSI
+274 RGEGTEEDDVK
-283 RVTNASVEYG
+283 VANASVEYG
-293 IVLPEYRLPTEAEW
+293 IVLPEYRLPTESEW

-371 TADVYQYPP
+371 TADVRQYPP

-406 EVSDMNYFRGNIFQT
+406 EVSDMNYFRGNLFQT
-421 YLNEDG
+421 YITEDG
-427 STDNPKASIND
+427 KASLNND
-438 SVSFYEDNPNDR
+438 VVNYDDNPNGR
-450 KTYNQ
+450 SVYSQ
-455 LPGSMKKRT
+455 LPGSIQK
-464 IDPENYGDDGNLIKT
+464 ENIVPNDYDSEFTTQELLNS
-479 NGLAADNLAYADG
+479 NGLVANNLAYADG
-492 DELYVRDNS
+492 DKLFQRNDE
-501 KSSDGELNNPMYADA
+501 EMYTDA
-516 FMELRADQ
+516 FDETRKREEK
-524 QNRLTLVSNST
+524 RLTLVSNTT

-553 QRRYMPEFLAADYIG
+553 QRRYLPEFLAADYIG
-568 FRCAMSYLGSTSD
+568 FRCAMSYLGSTSE

-586 GLPKN
+586 GIPKN

>member
-1 MLKAK
+1 M
-6 FTHIYY
+6 F
-12 LAVQNRICMLRK
+12 RK
-24 CIFTLAVLA
+24 CIFTLAALV

-40 GCSRNGTSSKNSSS
+40 GCSRNGSVKSGESS
-54 ATGWKIGEEGGFD
+54 ATGWKIGENGGFD
-67 YKGKDYKD
+67 YKGKNYKD

-80 NLILIHGGTFT
+80 NLILIHGGTYT

-105 APARMQVR
+105 APTRMQVR
-113 SFYMDETEVTNKMY
+113 SFYMDETEVTNLMY
-127 IEYLDWLQR
+127 IEYLDWLKR
-136 VFTDKNGYNP
+136 VFVDQP
-146 IYNSALP
+146 EIYFSALP

-162 GYYDD
+162 SYYDD

-187 WQQAN
+187 WQQAS

-206 LEQKGWIA
+206 LEDKGWIA
-214 KGARI
+214 KGART
-219 SDDIKGVTN
+219 SDNIQGITN

-236 RPDKVYNGEYSKKNV
+236 RPDLVYGGNYTADNV
-251 SDVED
+251 RAAEN

-261 IQSFVGNKAIIRE
+261 IQSFVGRSAQITV
-274 RGEGDVDSI
+274 RGEGTEEDDVK
-283 RVTNASVEYG
+283 VANASVEYG
-293 IVLPEYRLPTEAEW
+293 IVLPEYRLPTESEW

-338 TQSRNAGD
+338 TQSRNSGD

-371 TADVYQYPP
+371 TADVRQYPP

-396 ADVFRPLTNN
+396 ADVYRPLTNN
-406 EVSDMNYFRGNIFQT
+406 EVSDMNYFRGNLFQT
-421 YLNEDG
+421 YITEEG
-427 STDNPKASIND
+427 KASVNNEVVNVD
-438 SVSFYEDNPNDR
+438 DNPNGR
-450 KTYNQ
+450 TVYSQ
-455 LPGSMKKRT
+455 LPGSIQK
-464 IDPENYGDDGNLIKT
+464 ENIVPNDFDTEFTSEELLNS
-479 NGLAADNLAYADG
+479 NGLVANNLAYADG
-492 DELYVRDNS
+492 DKLFQRD
-501 KSSDGELNNPMYADA
+501 DEEMYTDA
-516 FMELRADQ
+516 FDETRKREEK
-524 QNRLTLVSNST
+524 RLTLVSNST

-568 FRCAMSYLGSTSD
+568 FRCAMSYLGSTSS

-586 GLPKN
+586 VFRKTKHTILANCNVSALQHL

>member
-1 MLKAK
+1 
-6 FTHIYY
+6 
-12 LAVQNRICMLRK
+12 MLRK
-24 CIFTLAVLA
+24 CIFTLTLFTVPLL
-33 STSIVFT
+33 ILT
-40 GCSRNGTSSKNSSS
+40 GCSSNSSIKKVSS

-80 NLILIHGGTFT
+80 NLILIHGGTYT

-105 APARMQVR
+105 APTRMQVR
-113 SFYMDETEVTNKMY
+113 SFYMDETEVTNLMY
-127 IEYLDWLQR
+127 IEYLNWLKR
-136 VFTDKNGYNP
+136 VFVQEDGTNP
-146 IYNSALP
+146 IYISALP

-162 GYYDD
+162 GFYDD

-187 WQQAN
+187 WQQAS
-192 NFAKWRTNRVNELI
+192 NFAKWRTDRVNEII
-206 LEQKGWIA
+206 LEEKGWIA
-214 KGARI
+214 KGART
-219 SDDIKGVTN
+219 SNDIKGITN
-228 FDTETYLK
+228 FNTETYLK
-236 RPDKVYNGEYSKKNV
+236 RPDEVYGKKYNADNV
-251 SDVED
+251 KQVESDTQDE
-256 DTEDQ
+256 TQ
-261 IQSFVGNKAIIRE
+261 LFVGKSAQIKIK
-274 RGEGDVDSI
+274 GEGNEPDDI
-283 RVTNASVEYG
+283 KVTNASVEYG
-293 IVLPEYRLPTEAEW
+293 IVLPEYRLPTESEW

-338 TQSRNAGD
+338 TQNRNAGD

-396 ADVFRPLTNN
+396 ADIYRPITNN
-406 EVSDMNYFRGNIFQT
+406 EVSDMNYYRGNVFQQ
-421 YLNEDG
+421 YAIDENGKVSVNQNVQMRDSLE
-427 STDNPKASIND
+427 NPSG
-438 SVSFYEDNPNDR
+438 R
-450 KTYNQ
+450 KVYDQ
-455 LPGSMKKRT
+455 LPGSIEKKDIVPNSYDT
-464 IDPENYGDDGNLIKT
+464 DYTSQEIINS
-479 NGLAADNLAYADG
+479 NGLVSDNLAYADG
-492 DELYVRDNS
+492 DKLYERQGAT
-501 KSSDGELNNPMYADA
+501 GEDVEMYANPFDKN
-516 FMELRADQ
+516 RSDQ
-524 QNRLTLVSNST
+524 EKRLTLVSNTT

-553 QRRYMPEFLAADYIG
+553 QRRYMPEFLGANYIG

-586 GLPKN
+586 GIPKN

>member
-1 MLKAK
+1 
-6 FTHIYY
+6 
-12 LAVQNRICMLRK
+12 MLRK
-24 CIFTLAVLA
+24 CIFTLTVLA
-33 STSIVFT
+33 SITIVFT
-40 GCSRNGTSSKNSSS
+40 GCSRNGSVKSGESS
-54 ATGWKIGEEGGFD
+54 ATGWKIGENGGFD

-105 APARMQVR
+105 ALTRMQVR
-113 SFYMDETEVTNKMY
+113 SFYMDETEVTNLMY
-127 IEYLDWLQR
+127 IEYLDWLKR
-136 VFTDKNGYNP
+136 VFVQEDGTNP
-146 IYNSALP
+146 IYISALP

-206 LEQKGWIA
+206 LEEKGWIA
-214 KGARI
+214 KGART
-219 SDDIKGVTN
+219 SDAIKGRVN

-236 RPDKVYNGEYSKKNV
+236 RPDLVYGENYTADNV
-251 SDVED
+251 RAAEN

-261 IQSFVGNKAIIRE
+261 TQSFVGRRAQITV
-274 RGEGDVDSI
+274 RGEGTEEDDVK
-283 RVTNASVEYG
+283 VTNASVEYG
-293 IVLPEYRLPTEAEW
+293 IVLPEYRLPTESEW

-396 ADVFRPLTNN
+396 ADVYRPLTNN
-406 EVSDMNYFRGNIFQT
+406 EVSDMNYFRGNLFQT
-421 YLNEDG
+421 YITEDG
-427 STDNPKASIND
+427 KASVNNDVINYD
-438 SVSFYEDNPNDR
+438 DNPNGR
-450 KTYNQ
+450 SVYSQ
-455 LPGSMKKRT
+455 LPGSIQKQNIVPNDFDSEFT
-464 IDPENYGDDGNLIKT
+464 NEQLLKT

-492 DELYVRDNS
+492 DKLFQREKGNP
-501 KSSDGELNNPMYADA
+501 DGEEMYTNA
-516 FMELRADQ
+516 FDETRIAEEK
-524 QNRLTLVSNST
+524 RLTLVSNTT

-568 FRCAMSYLGSTSD
+568 FRCAMSYLGSTSE

-586 GLPKN
+586 GIPKN

>member
-1 MLKAK
+1 LSILKAK

-24 CIFTLAVLA
+24 CIFTLAFL
-33 STSIVFT
+33 SSISIVFS
-40 GCSRNGTSSKNSSS
+40 GCSRNGSVKSGQSS
-54 ATGWKIGEEGGFD
+54 ATGWKIGENGGFD

-80 NLILIHGGTFT
+80 NLILIHGGTYT

-105 APARMQVR
+105 APSRMQVR
-113 SFYMDETEVTNKMY
+113 SFYMDETEVTNLMY
-127 IEYLDWLQR
+127 IEYLDWLKR
-136 VFTDKNGYNP
+136 VFVDQP
-146 IYNSALP
+146 EIYFSALP

-187 WQQAN
+187 WQQAS

-206 LEQKGWIA
+206 LEEKGWIA
-214 KGARI
+214 KGART
-219 SDDIKGVTN
+219 SDDIQGITN

-236 RPDKVYNGEYSKKNV
+236 RPDLVYGGNYTADNV
-251 SDVED
+251 RAAEN

-261 IQSFVGNKAIIRE
+261 TQSFVGRRAQITV
-274 RGEGDVDSI
+274 RGEGTEEDDVK
-283 RVTNASVEYG
+283 VTNASVEYG
-293 IVLPEYRLPTEAEW
+293 IVLPEYRLPTESEW

-371 TADVYQYPP
+371 TADVRQYPP

-396 ADVFRPLTNN
+396 ADVYRPLTNN
-406 EVSDMNYFRGNIFQT
+406 EVSDMNYFRGNLFQT
-421 YLNEDG
+421 YITEDG
-427 STDNPKASIND
+427 KASVNNEVVNND
-438 SVSFYEDNPNDR
+438 DNPNGR
-450 KTYNQ
+450 SAYSQ
-455 LPGSMKKRT
+455 LPGSIQK
-464 IDPENYGDDGNLIKT
+464 ENIVPNDFDSEFTSQELLNS
-479 NGLAADNLAYADG
+479 NGLVANNLAYADG
-492 DELYVRDNS
+492 DKLFQRD
-501 KSSDGELNNPMYADA
+501 DEEMYTDA
-516 FMELRADQ
+516 FDEARKKEEK
-524 QNRLTLVSNST
+524 RLTLVSNTT

-568 FRCAMSYLGSTSD
+568 FRCAMSYLGSTSSV
-581 DRKPR
+581 RKPK
-586 GLPKN
+586 GIPKN

>member
-1 MLKAK
+1 
-6 FTHIYY
+6 
-12 LAVQNRICMLRK
+12 MLRK
-24 CIFTLAVLA
+24 CIFTLAVL
-33 STSIVFT
+33 SSISIVFT
-40 GCSRNGTSSKNSSS
+40 GCSRNGSVKSGQSS
-54 ATGWKIGEEGGFD
+54 ATGWKIGENGGFD

-80 NLILIHGGTFT
+80 NLILIHGGTYT

-113 SFYMDETEVTNKMY
+113 SFYMDETEVTNLMY
-127 IEYLDWLQR
+127 IEYLDWLKR
-136 VFTDKNGYNP
+136 VFVDQP
-146 IYNSALP
+146 EIYFSALP

-187 WQQAN
+187 WQQAS
-192 NFAKWRTNRVNELI
+192 NFAKWRTNRVNELV
-206 LEQKGWIA
+206 LEEKGWIT
-214 KGARI
+214 KGART
-219 SDDIKGVTN
+219 SDDIKGINN

-236 RPDKVYNGEYSKKNV
+236 RPDLVYGGNYTADNV
-251 SDVED
+251 RAAEN

-261 IQSFVGNKAIIRE
+261 TQSFVGSRAQITV
-274 RGEGDVDSI
+274 RGEGTEEDDVK
-283 RVTNASVEYG
+283 VTNASVEYG
-293 IVLPEYRLPTEAEW
+293 VVLPEYRLPTETEW

-371 TADVYQYPP
+371 TADVRQYPP

-406 EVSDMNYFRGNIFQT
+406 EVSDMNYFRGNLFQT
-421 YLNEDG
+421 YITEDG
-427 STDNPKASIND
+427 KASVNND
-438 SVSFYEDNPNDR
+438 VVNYDDAPNGR
-450 KTYNQ
+450 TVYSQ
-455 LPGSMKKRT
+455 LPGSIQK
-464 IDPENYGDDGNLIKT
+464 ENIVPNDFDSEFTSEELLNS
-479 NGLAADNLAYADG
+479 NGLVANNLAYADG
-492 DELYVRDNS
+492 DKLFQRD
-501 KSSDGELNNPMYADA
+501 DEEMYTDA
-516 FMELRADQ
+516 FDETRKREEK
-524 QNRLTLVSNST
+524 RLTLVSNTT

-553 QRRYMPEFLAADYIG
+553 QRRHMPEFLAADYIG
-568 FRCAMSYLGSTSD
+568 FRCAMSYLGSTSS
-581 DRKPR
+581 DRKPK
-586 GLPKN
+586 GIPKN

>member
-1 MLKAK
+1 
-6 FTHIYY
+6 
-12 LAVQNRICMLRK
+12 MLRK
-24 CIFTLAVLA
+24 CIFTLAVL
-33 STSIVFT
+33 SSISIVFT
-40 GCSRNGTSSKNSSS
+40 GCSRNGSVKSQSS
-54 ATGWKIGEEGGFD
+54 ATGWKIGENGGFD

-80 NLILIHGGTFT
+80 NLILIHGGTYT

-113 SFYMDETEVTNKMY
+113 SFYMDETEVTNLMY
-127 IEYLDWLQR
+127 IEYLDWLKR
-136 VFTDKNGYNP
+136 VFVDQP
-146 IYNSALP
+146 EIYFSALP

-187 WQQAN
+187 WQQAS

-206 LEQKGWIA
+206 LEEKGWIA
-214 KGARI
+214 KGART
-219 SDDIKGVTN
+219 SDDIQGINN

-236 RPDKVYNGEYSKKNV
+236 RPDLVYGGNYTADNV
-251 SDVED
+251 RAAEN

-261 IQSFVGNKAIIRE
+261 TQSFVGRRAQITV
-274 RGEGDVDSI
+274 RGEGTEEDDVK
-283 RVTNASVEYG
+283 VTNASVEYG
-293 IVLPEYRLPTEAEW
+293 IVLPEYRLPTETEW

-371 TADVYQYPP
+371 TADVRQYPP

-406 EVSDMNYFRGNIFQT
+406 EVSDMNYFRGNLFQT
-421 YLNEDG
+421 YITEDG
-427 STDNPKASIND
+427 KASVNND
-438 SVSFYEDNPNDR
+438 VVNYDDGPNGR
-450 KTYNQ
+450 TVYSQ
-455 LPGSMKKRT
+455 LPGSIQK
-464 IDPENYGDDGNLIKT
+464 ENIVPNDFDSEFTSEELLNS
-479 NGLAADNLAYADG
+479 NGLVANNLAYADG
-492 DELYVRDNS
+492 DKLFQRD
-501 KSSDGELNNPMYADA
+501 DEEMYTDA
-516 FMELRADQ
+516 FDETRKREEK
-524 QNRLTLVSNST
+524 RLTLVSNTT

-568 FRCAMSYLGSTSD
+568 FRCAMSYLGSTSS
-581 DRKPR
+581 DRKPK
-586 GLPKN
+586 GIPKN

>member
-1 MLKAK
+1 
-6 FTHIYY
+6 
-12 LAVQNRICMLRK
+12 MLRK
-24 CIFTLAVLA
+24 CIFTLTVLA
-33 STSIVFT
+33 SITIVFT
-40 GCSRNGTSSKNSSS
+40 GCSRNGSVKSGESS
-54 ATGWKIGEEGGFD
+54 ATGWKIGENGGFD

-105 APARMQVR
+105 APTRMQVR
-113 SFYMDETEVTNKMY
+113 SFYMDETEVTNLMY
-127 IEYLDWLQR
+127 IEYLDWLKR
-136 VFTDKNGYNP
+136 VFVQEDGTNP
-146 IYNSALP
+146 IYISALP

-206 LEQKGWIA
+206 LEEKGWIA
-214 KGARI
+214 KGART
-219 SDDIKGVTN
+219 SDAIKGRVN

-236 RPDKVYNGEYSKKNV
+236 RPDLVYGENYTADNV
-251 SDVED
+251 RAAEN

-261 IQSFVGNKAIIRE
+261 TQSFVGRRAQITV
-274 RGEGDVDSI
+274 RGEGTEEDDVK
-283 RVTNASVEYG
+283 VTNASVEYG
-293 IVLPEYRLPTEAEW
+293 IVLPEYRLPTESEW

-396 ADVFRPLTNN
+396 ADVYRPLTNN
-406 EVSDMNYFRGNIFQT
+406 EVSDMNYFRGNLFQT
-421 YLNEDG
+421 YITEDG
-427 STDNPKASIND
+427 KASVNNDVINYD
-438 SVSFYEDNPNDR
+438 NNPNGR
-450 KTYNQ
+450 SVYSQ
-455 LPGSMKKRT
+455 LPGSIQKQNIVPNDFDSEFT
-464 IDPENYGDDGNLIKT
+464 NEQLLNT

-492 DELYVRDNS
+492 DKLFQREKGNP
-501 KSSDGELNNPMYADA
+501 DGEEMYTNA
-516 FMELRADQ
+516 FDETRIAEEK
-524 QNRLTLVSNST
+524 RLTLVSNTT

-568 FRCAMSYLGSTSD
+568 FRCAMSYLGSTSE

-586 GLPKN
+586 GIPKN

>member
-1 MLKAK
+1 
-6 FTHIYY
+6 
-12 LAVQNRICMLRK
+12 MLRK
-24 CIFTLAVLA
+24 CIFTLAVL
-33 STSIVFT
+33 SSISIVFT
-40 GCSRNGTSSKNSSS
+40 GCSRNGAVKSGQSS
-54 ATGWKIGEEGGFD
+54 ATGWKIGEKGGFD

-80 NLILIHGGTFT
+80 NLILIHGGTYT

-113 SFYMDETEVTNKMY
+113 SFYMDETEVTNLMY
-127 IEYLDWLQR
+127 IEYLNWLKR
-136 VFTDKNGYNP
+136 VFVDQP
-146 IYNSALP
+146 EIYLSALP

-187 WQQAN
+187 WQQAS

-206 LEQKGWIA
+206 LEEKGWIA
-214 KGARI
+214 KGART
-219 SDDIKGVTN
+219 SDDIQGINN

-236 RPDKVYNGEYSKKNV
+236 RPDLVYGGNYTADNV
-251 SDVED
+251 RAAEN

-261 IQSFVGNKAIIRE
+261 TQSFVGRRAQITV
-274 RGEGDVDSI
+274 RGEGTEEDDVKVI
-283 RVTNASVEYG
+283 NASVEYG
-293 IVLPEYRLPTEAEW
+293 IVLPEYRLPTESEW

-371 TADVYQYPP
+371 TADVRQYPP

-406 EVSDMNYFRGNIFQT
+406 EVSDMNYFRGNLFQT
-421 YLNEDG
+421 YITEDG
-427 STDNPKASIND
+427 KASVNND
-438 SVSFYEDNPNDR
+438 IVNYDEAPNGR
-450 KTYNQ
+450 TVYSQ
-455 LPGSMKKRT
+455 LPGSIQK
-464 IDPENYGDDGNLIKT
+464 ENIVPNDFDSEFTSEELLNS
-479 NGLAADNLAYADG
+479 NGLVANNLAYADG
-492 DELYVRDNS
+492 DKLYQRD
-501 KSSDGELNNPMYADA
+501 DEEMYTDA
-516 FMELRADQ
+516 FDETRKREEK
-524 QNRLTLVSNST
+524 RLTLVSNTT

-568 FRCAMSYLGSTSD
+568 FRCAMSYLGSTSS
-581 DRKPR
+581 DRKPK
-586 GLPKN
+586 GIPKN

>member
-1 MLKAK
+1 
-6 FTHIYY
+6 
-12 LAVQNRICMLRK
+12 MLRK

-33 STSIVFT
+33 STTIVFT
-40 GCSRNGTSSKNSSS
+40 GCSRNGSVKSGESS
-54 ATGWKIGEEGGFD
+54 ATGWKIGENGGFD

-105 APARMQVR
+105 APTRMQVR
-113 SFYMDETEVTNKMY
+113 SFYMDETEVTNLMY
-127 IEYLDWLQR
+127 IEYLDWLKR
-136 VFTDKNGYNP
+136 VFIDQP
-146 IYNSALP
+146 EIYFSALP

-206 LEQKGWIA
+206 LEGKGWIA
-214 KGARI
+214 KGART
-219 SDDIKGVTN
+219 SEAIKGRVN

-236 RPDKVYNGEYSKKNV
+236 RPDLVYGENYTADNV
-251 SDVED
+251 RAAEN

-261 IQSFVGNKAIIRE
+261 TQSFVGRRAQITV
-274 RGEGDVDSI
+274 RGEGTEEDDVK
-283 RVTNASVEYG
+283 VTNASVEYG
-293 IVLPEYRLPTEAEW
+293 IVLPEYRLPTESEW

-396 ADVFRPLTNN
+396 ADVYRPLTNN
-406 EVSDMNYFRGNIFQT
+406 EVSDMNYFRGNLFQT
-421 YLNEDG
+421 YITEDG
-427 STDNPKASIND
+427 KASVNNDVINYD
-438 SVSFYEDNPNDR
+438 DNPNGR
-450 KTYNQ
+450 SVYRQ
-455 LPGSMKKRT
+455 LPGSIQK
-464 IDPENYGDDGNLIKT
+464 ENIVPNDFDSEFTNEQLLNT

-492 DELYVRDNS
+492 DKLFQREKGNP
-501 KSSDGELNNPMYADA
+501 DGEEMYTNA
-516 FMELRADQ
+516 FDETRIAEEK
-524 QNRLTLVSNST
+524 RLTLVSNTT

-568 FRCAMSYLGSTSD
+568 FRCAMSYLGSTSE

-586 GLPKN
+586 GIPKN

>member
-1 MLKAK
+1 
-6 FTHIYY
+6 
-12 LAVQNRICMLRK
+12 MLRK
-24 CIFTLAVLA
+24 CIFTLTVLA
-33 STSIVFT
+33 LITIVFT
-40 GCSRNGTSSKNSSS
+40 GCSRNGSVKSGESS
-54 ATGWKIGEEGGFD
+54 ATGWKIGENGGFD

-105 APARMQVR
+105 APTRMQVR
-113 SFYMDETEVTNKMY
+113 SFYMDETEVTNLMY
-127 IEYLDWLQR
+127 IEYLDWLKR
-136 VFTDKNGYNP
+136 VFIDQP
-146 IYNSALP
+146 EIYFSALP

-206 LEQKGWIA
+206 LEEKGWIA
-214 KGARI
+214 KGART
-219 SDDIKGVTN
+219 SEAIKGRVN

-236 RPDKVYNGEYSKKNV
+236 RPDLVYGENYTADNV
-251 SDVED
+251 RATEN

-261 IQSFVGNKAIIRE
+261 TQSFVSRRAQITL
-274 RGEGDVDSI
+274 RGEGTEEDDVK
-283 RVTNASVEYG
+283 VTNASVEYG
-293 IVLPEYRLPTEAEW
+293 IVLPEYRLPTESEW

-396 ADVFRPLTNN
+396 ADVYRPLTNN
-406 EVSDMNYFRGNIFQT
+406 EVSDMNYFRGNLFQT
-421 YLNEDG
+421 YITEDG
-427 STDNPKASIND
+427 KASVNNDVINYD
-438 SVSFYEDNPNDR
+438 ENPNGR
-450 KTYNQ
+450 SVYSQ
-455 LPGSMKKRT
+455 LPGSIQKQNIVPNDFDSEFT
-464 IDPENYGDDGNLIKT
+464 NEQLLNT

-492 DELYVRDNS
+492 DKLFQREKGNP
-501 KSSDGELNNPMYADA
+501 DGEEMYTNA
-516 FMELRADQ
+516 FDETRIAEEK
-524 QNRLTLVSNST
+524 RLTLVSNTT

-568 FRCAMSYLGSTSD
+568 FRCAMSYLGSTSE

-586 GLPKN
+586 GIPKN